1 MTPSQI
7 QTLKKKEEL
16 RTRGKTTS
24 ADSLNDNDQRPR
36 NPHRIRTE

>member
-7 QTLKKKEEL
+7 QTIKKKEEL

-24 ADSLNDNDQRPR
+24 ADLRSNENRKAL
-36 NPHRIRTE
+36 IWY

>member
-7 QTLKKKEEL
+7 QTIKKKEEL

-24 ADSLNDNDQRPR
+24 ADLRSKETRKTL
-36 NPHRIRTE
+36 TWY

>member
-16 RTRGKTTS
+16 KSRGKTIS
-24 ADSLNDNDQRPR
+24 ADLWKKET
-36 NPHRIRTE
+36 HRTLIWY

>member
-16 RTRGKTTS
+16 RSKGKTTS
-24 ADSLNDNDQRPR
+24 ADLWKKETRKKLIWS
-36 NPHRIRTE
+36 

>member
-24 ADSLNDNDQRPR
+24 ADLCKKKTRKTL
-36 NPHRIRTE
+36 IWY

>member
-7 QTLKKKEEL
+7 QTIKKKEEL

-24 ADSLNDNDQRPR
+24 ADLWKKETRKTL
-36 NPHRIRTE
+36 IWY